1 MSATTAT
8 SIFVTAQD
16 GLRLHVRSYGPRTA
30 TALPMVCLP
39 GLART
44 GADFETLA
52 ARLASDPD
60 RPRRVIA
67 LDSRGRGRSDYD
79 RDPANYTL
87 AVELAD
93 LIAALTALDIARAV
107 FVGTSRGGLLTML
120 LAVARPTAIAG
131 CVLNDIGPVIDL
143 EGLIRIKS
151 YVGKLAPPASM
162 RDAADILR
170 GLFGRQF
177 PKLSDDDWAAFARRT
192 FKEAGGRIVPDYDVK
207 LATTLEATDLAQPL
221 PTLWKE
227 FDALARVP
235 VMVIRGGN
243 SDLLSAATVEAM
255 RAHHAGLNVVEVPDE
270 GHAPLLTGDDI
281 IGRIA
286 SFVKFCD
293 AEQPA
298 LIPARSANARRRSA
312 PARPARYAR
321 TRPANSQPRPGGTT
335 AWTDTRDCRPDR
347 EGNAS
352 RESCAAPQKPP
363 VPTRLQDARSRYP
376 T

>member
-79 RDPANYTL
+79 RNPANYGL
-87 AVELAD
+87 AVELSD

-143 EGLIRIKS
+143 DGLIRIKS

-162 RDAADILR
+162 RDAAESCAACSAASSPIERR
-170 GLFGRQF
+170 GLGRVRAPDVQ
-177 PKLSDDDWAAFARRT
+177 AGRRT
-192 FKEAGGRIVPDYDVK
+192 HRPSITTWK
-207 LATTLEATDLAQPL
+207 LATTLEATDFTQPL

-227 FDALARVP
+227 FDALAGVP

-255 RAHHAGLNVVEVPDE
+255 RSHHAGLDVVEVPDE
-270 GHAPLLTGDDI
+270 GHAPLLTGDQI

-286 SFVKFCD
+286 AFAQACD
-293 AEQPA
+293 A
-298 LIPARSANARRRSA
+298 
-312 PARPARYAR
+312 
-321 TRPANSQPRPGGTT
+321 GKH
-335 AWTDTRDCRPDR
+335 D
-347 EGNAS
+347 
-352 RESCAAPQKPP
+352 
-363 VPTRLQDARSRYP
+363 
-376 T
+376 